1 MVQKLEKR
9 PRGRPR
15 AYDPDEALG
24 QAMAAF
30 WDAGYAATS
39 LDDLSAATG
48 MNRPSLYAAF
58 GDKQAIYLKAIAR
71 YRAGPALRE
80 ALQGGTLREALTRAY
95 RAALSVYVAG
105 DQGQRGCF
113 VIGTAA
119 TEAVTNPIVRAEV
132 ATVLSEVDEAYENR
146 IREALEKGELPA
158 DADPVSLARLAS
170 AVLHSLA
177 VRARAGEKRRR
188 LQALADAAVDL
199 ICG

>member
-1 MVQKLEKR
+1 
-9 PRGRPR
+9 
-15 AYDPDEALG
+15 
-24 QAMAAF
+24 
-30 WDAGYAATS
+30 
-39 LDDLSAATG
+39 
-48 MNRPSLYAAF
+48 
-58 GDKQAIYLKAIAR
+58 
-71 YRAGPALRE
+71 
-80 ALQGGTLREALTRAY
+80 
-95 RAALSVYVAG
+95 
-105 DQGQRGCF
+105 

-119 TEAVTNPIVRAEV
+119 TEAVTSPIVRAEV

>member
-1 MVQKLEKR
+1 
-9 PRGRPR
+9 
-15 AYDPDEALG
+15 
-24 QAMAAF
+24 
-30 WDAGYAATS
+30 
-39 LDDLSAATG
+39 
-48 MNRPSLYAAF
+48 
-58 GDKQAIYLKAIAR
+58 
-71 YRAGPALRE
+71 
-80 ALQGGTLREALTRAY
+80 
-95 RAALSVYVAG
+95 
-105 DQGQRGCF
+105 